1 MTDDTIHA
9 DPMTGTVVHTAPG
22 FDIVPLDIA
31 MLDEELLAQWAPT
44 PVQIAGALAMA
55 RAKNLSA
62 PAALDDYRR
71 KLQRAERSKKV
82 ALGMALKKLRDE
94 YGPRYTM
101 TELREL
107 AYGTDQRLIDAMDAH
122 DDAWLAFEYA
132 KDFAEA
138 IERDVSLLQSIAKR
152 VGGENR

>member
-1 MTDDTIHA
+1 MTEQELIA
-9 DPMTGTVVHTAPG
+9 DPMTGTIIHTAPG
-22 FDIVPLDIA
+22 FDVVPLDVAI
-31 MLDEELLAQWAPT
+31 LDEELLAQWAPS

-62 PAALDDYRR
+62 PAALHDYRT
-71 KLQRAERSKKV
+71 KLTKAARNKKV
-82 ALGMALKKLRDE
+82 ALGIALKKLRDE

-107 AYGTDQRLIDAMDAH
+107 AFGTDQRLIDATDAY

>member
-1 MTDDTIHA
+1 MSDDTVHA

-22 FDIVPLDIA
+22 FDVVPLDIA
-31 MLDEELLAQWAPT
+31 ILDEDLLAQWAPS

-62 PAALDDYRR
+62 PAALHDYRT
-71 KLQRAERSKKV
+71 KLTRAERVKKV

-107 AYGTDQRLIDAMDAH
+107 AYGTDQRLKDAVDAY

>member
-1 MTDDTIHA
+1 MDEPIHA
-9 DPMTGTVVHTAPG
+9 DPMSGTVVHVAPG
-22 FDIVPLDIA
+22 FDVVPLDVA
-31 MLDEELLAQWAPT
+31 MLDEELLAQWAPS

-55 RAKNLSA
+55 RAKNLQAPSA
-62 PAALDDYRR
+62 LKEYREKLTIAAR
-71 KLQRAERSKKV
+71 EKKI
-82 ALGMALKKLRDE
+82 ALGMAVKKLRDE

-101 TELREL
+101 TELREF
-107 AYGTDQRLIDAMDAH
+107 AYGTDERLIKAIEAH

-152 VGGENR
+152 VGGETR